1 MYRSRQLYN
10 KKTPKAANIVK
21 NNGEPTLLAAPEYS
35 ETGFS
40 SSGTDEEDVCTTG
53 FEDSGTGT
61 GVMMDASEAGVAE
74 LDSSSYGTT
83 TITVEVIV
91 VDDWVI
97 IVVWVVGV
105 ERTADDSADVSG
117 ETGEPG
123 EPGETGE
130 PGEPDDFGEVGSS
143 EEVGATGTTG
153 VVEAEDD
160 SADDSAVD
168 STEEAA
174 DVVEGTETGDDSI
187 GVASEVVVSSGEHD
201 VTVSVTLETIVVS

>member
-1 MYRSRQLYN
+1 MCRSRQLYN
-10 KKTPKAANIVK
+10 KKTPKAANTVK

-74 LDSSSYGTT
+74 LDSSSYGTV

-117 ETGEPG
+117 ETGE
-123 EPGETGE
+123 TGE
-130 PGEPDDFGEVGSS
+130 PGEPDDFGETGNS
-143 EEVGATGTTG
+143 EEVGAIGATG

-174 DVVEGTETGDDSI
+174 DVVEGTETGDDST
-187 GVASEVVVSSGEHD
+187 GVASEVVVSSGGHD